1 MRPACLVNK
10 TLKEGDNSAWIA
22 WKKGKFALY
31 SLPFLSPLSLYPMM
45 PWKIFCI
52 FSIIFVFSWMYWAT
66 FPDAPLDL
74 PFPTFTQLL
83 PHLAPGQVEYR
94 AHTVLHCIQYRAHT
108 DLLLHTF
115 SWTVLL
121 FPMTTY
127 LLLDSPIL
135 DTRISFVC
143 LFGLRQ
149 TQGTPPGF
157 WNGLDWRAL
166 VKLHPLNIGKLGGWY
181 FFSFLF
187 FCDKKLFLTIFFL

>member
-74 PFPTFTQLL
+74 PLPTFTQLL

-94 AHTVLHCIQYRAHT
+94 AHT

-115 SWTVLL
+115 YW
-121 FPMTTY
+121 TTY
-127 LLLDSPIL
+127 RLLDSPILLL
-135 DTRISFVC
+135 DTRISFVRS
-143 LFGLRQ
+143 FELRQ

-157 WNGLDWRAL
+157 WLAQVESR
-166 VKLHPLNIGKLGGWY
+166 PPNIGKLRGKH
-181 FFSFLF
+181 FFLYLF
-187 FCDKKLFLTIFFL
+187 GNIFF